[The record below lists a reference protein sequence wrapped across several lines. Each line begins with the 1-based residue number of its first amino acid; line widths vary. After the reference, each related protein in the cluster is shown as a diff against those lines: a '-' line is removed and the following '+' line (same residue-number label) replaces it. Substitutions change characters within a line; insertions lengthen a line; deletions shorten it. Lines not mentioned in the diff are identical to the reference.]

1 MTGFARSLLPEK
13 NSEKS
18 TKTVGRVRPVQGV
31 FMGRVYLNEGW
42 KFTENFSDDLL
53 SFGIDDGR
61 LEAVRLPHTCRE
73 LPYNYFDEKE
83 YQMVCGYRRILW
95 PDEQWKGMTMLF
107 TCEGAGHETTLFV
120 NGQKLYTHSCG
131 YTGFTVDITP
141 YIVWG
146 QENVLVLKVDT
157 NETLNQPPFG
167 FVIDYMTYGGV
178 YREVYLDVVDQAHI
192 EDVFIK
198 ASVARNGKA
207 DLTCQVAVTSAAL
220 EGEIRGLVKRK
231 NTDRC
236 PVACEDKYWEP
247 MQVLDQK
254 VTEEQFTITASLK
267 EVLNW
272 HVDHPYLYELYMELL
287 DAEGNVRD
295 TYTAAFGFR
304 SVEFKADGFY
314 LNEEKLKIR
323 GLNRHQS
330 YPYVGYAMP
339 ESMQKYDAN
348 ILKFE
353 LGCNAVRNSH
363 YPQSHHFINRC
374 DEVGLLVFMEIP
386 GWQHIG
392 DEIWKKQA
400 CKNVEDMVRGY
411 RNHPSIMI
419 WGVRINESQ
428 DDDAF
433 YIETNRIAHDLD
445 DTRQTGGVRNFR
457 KSHLYEDVYT
467 YNDFIHDGK
476 KPGCEPK
483 KNITSDMS
491 KGYLITEYNGHMYPT
506 KPFDPEEHRL
516 EHALRHA
523 RVLNAV
529 GKEEDIAG
537 SFGWCM
543 FDYNTHKDFGSGDRI
558 CYHGVTD
565 MFRNSK
571 LAASVYA
578 SCQEEKVVLEVS
590 SSMDIGEHP
599 ANNVGNVYIFTNADS
614 VKMYKNGHFIK
625 EYKPN
630 DSAFDGIAH
639 GPILIDD
646 FVGDM
651 LETEEGFGRKQSKML
666 ANALNYMGIHGYQK
680 FPPHIIFTMIKAI
693 VQYKMK
699 YNDMVNLYTKYI
711 GNWGES
717 ATSYRFE
724 AIKGGVVV
732 KTLVKEPMSKPHL
745 EVKVSHTAL
754 LEGNTYDVASVRIRA
769 VDEHGNLLPFYQ
781 EAIKVET
788 EGPIAVIG
796 GDVVSLKGGMGGLYI
811 KTTGKR
817 GTAKVRLVHPQVDMK
832 EILLEIM

>member
-1 MTGFARSLLPEK
+1 
-13 NSEKS
+13 
-18 TKTVGRVRPVQGV
+18 
-31 FMGRVYLNEGW
+31 MGKVYLNEGW
-42 KFTENFSDDLL
+42 QFTEEFTESLL
-53 SFGIDDGR
+53 EPGMGDGC
-61 LEAVRLPHTCRE
+61 LEIVRLPHTCKE

-83 YQMVCGYRRILW
+83 YQMVCGYRRILSL
-95 PDEQWKGMTMLF
+95 DEACKGKKILF
-107 TCEGAGHETTLFV
+107 TCEGAGHETTLYV
-120 NGQKLYTHSCG
+120 NGQEVYTHFCG

-141 YIVWG
+141 YMVWG
-146 QENVLVLKVDT
+146 QANVLVLRVDT

-167 FVIDYMTYGGV
+167 FVIDYMTFGGV
-178 YREVYLDVVDQAHI
+178 YREVYLDVVDNAHI
-192 EDVFIK
+192 KDVFVK
-198 ASVARNGKA
+198 AGAAKEGISNLACQIEVTDEALIGVEVDGGAPADGKEMI
-207 DLTCQVAVTSAAL
+207 V
-220 EGEIRGLVKRK
+220 RGFLKRK

-236 PVACEDKYWEP
+236 PLSREDKYSESFKFFE
-247 MQVLDQK
+247 QK
-254 VTEEQFTITASLK
+254 VTEKVFTISSLV
-267 EVLNW
+267 EGVLNW
-272 HVDHPYLYELYMELL
+272 HVDHPFLYELTLELV
-287 DAEGNVRD
+287 DAEGHVRD
-295 TYTAAFGFR
+295 NYMTTFGFR
-304 SVEFKADGFY
+304 SVEFRADGFY
-314 LNEEKLKIR
+314 LNDKKFKIR

-339 ESMQKYDAN
+339 ESMQKYDAD
-348 ILKFE
+348 ILKNE

-374 DEVGLLVFMEIP
+374 DEIGLLVFMEIP

-392 DEIWKKQA
+392 NEAWKRQA
-400 CKNVEDMVRGY
+400 CKNVEDMVCQY

-428 DDDAF
+428 DDDEL
-433 YIETNRIAHDLD
+433 YMETNRIAHELD

-457 KSHLYEDVYT
+457 KSHLFEDVYT

-491 KGYLITEYNGHMYPT
+491 KGHLITEYNGHMYPT

-516 EHALRHA
+516 EHAMRHT

-565 MFRNSK
+565 MFRNPK

-578 SCQEEKVVLEVS
+578 SQQEENIVLEVS

-614 VKMYKNGHFIK
+614 VRMYKNGHLIK
-625 EYKPN
+625 EYKTG
-630 DSAFDGIAH
+630 DSAFDGMVH

-651 LETEEGFGRKQSKML
+651 LETEEGFGRNQSKML
-666 ANALNYMGIHGYQK
+666 AGALNYMGIHGYQK
-680 FPPHIIFTMIKAI
+680 FPPHIILTMIRAV

-699 YNDMVNLYTKYI
+699 YSDMVNLYTKYI
-711 GNWGES
+711 GNWGET

-724 AIKGGVVV
+724 AIKNGEVV
-732 KTLVKEPMSKPHL
+732 KTIVKEPMSKPHL
-745 EVKVSHTAL
+745 DVSVSHTTL
-754 LEGNTYDVASVRIRA
+754 HEGNTYDVASIRIRA

-781 EAIKVET
+781 EGIKVEA
-788 EGPIAVIG
+788 EGPITVIG
-796 GDVVSLKGGMGGLYI
+796 GDALSLKGGMGGLYI
-811 KTTGKR
+811 KTIGVK
-817 GTAKVRLVHPQVDMK
+817 GTAKVRLTHPQVEAV
-832 EILLEIM
+832 EISFEIM

>member
-1 MTGFARSLLPEK
+1 
-13 NSEKS
+13 
-18 TKTVGRVRPVQGV
+18 
-31 FMGRVYLNEGW
+31 MGRVYLNEGW
-42 KFTENFSDDLL
+42 KFTEIFSEDLL
-53 SFGIDDGR
+53 GADVDDSR
-61 LEAVRLPHTCRE
+61 LAEVRLPHTCKE

-83 YQMVCGYRRILW
+83 YQMVCGYRRILCPKEEW
-95 PDEQWKGMTMLF
+95 RGKTMLF
-107 TCEGAGHETTLFV
+107 TCEGAGHETTFYI
-120 NGQKLYTHSCG
+120 NGQEVYVHSCG

-141 YIVWG
+141 YMVYG
-146 QENVLVLKVDT
+146 QANVLVLKVDS

-167 FVIDYMTYGGV
+167 FVIDYMTFGGV
-178 YREVYLDVVDQAHI
+178 YREVYVDVVETAHI
-192 EDVFIK
+192 QDVFVK
-198 ASVARNGKA
+198 AEAAKEGKA
-207 DLTCQVAVTSAAL
+207 NLVCQIAVTDEVLTGGEVSAGAL
-220 EGEIRGLVKRK
+220 ADGNGMLIRGFVKRK
-231 NTDRC
+231 DTDRC
-236 PVACEDKYWEP
+236 PASSEDKYFHPVKVFE
-247 MQVLDQK
+247 QK
-254 VTEEQFTITASLK
+254 VSEPNFTISGLVE

-272 HVDHPYLYELYMELL
+272 HVDSPYLYELTLELV
-287 DAEGNVRD
+287 DSEGNVKD
-295 TYTAAFGFR
+295 TYATAFGFR

-314 LNEEKLKIR
+314 LNNNKFKIR

-330 YPYVGYAMP
+330 FPYVGYAMP
-339 ESMQKYDAN
+339 ESMQKNDAD

-374 DEVGLLVFMEIP
+374 DEIGLLVFMEIP

-392 DEIWKKQA
+392 DDAWKEQA
-400 CKNVEDMVRGY
+400 CKNVEDMVLQY

-433 YIETNRIAHDLD
+433 YKETNRIAHELD

-467 YNDFIHDGK
+467 YNDFIHDGN

-483 KNITSDMS
+483 KSITSDMS
-491 KGYLITEYNGHMYPT
+491 KGHLITEYNGHMYPT

-523 RVLNAV
+523 RVINAV

-565 MFRNSK
+565 MFRNPK
-571 LAASVYA
+571 MAASVYA
-578 SCQEEKVVLEVS
+578 TQQEESIVLEVS

-599 ANNVGNVYIFTNADS
+599 ATNLGNVYIFTNADS

-625 EYKPN
+625 EYKPS

-651 LETEEGFGRKQSKML
+651 LETVEGFGRKQSQML
-666 ANALNYMGIHGYQK
+666 ASALNYMGIHGYQK
-680 FPPHIIFTMIKAI
+680 FPPHIVWTMIKAI

-699 YNDMVNLYTKYI
+699 FNDMVNLYTKYI
-711 GNWGES
+711 GNWGET

-724 AIKGGVVV
+724 AIKNGEVV
-732 KTLVKEPMSKPHL
+732 KTLVKEPMNKPQL
-745 EVKVSHTAL
+745 DVKVSHTTL
-754 LEGNTYDVASVRIRA
+754 HEGNTYDVAAIRVRA
-769 VDEHGNLLPFYQ
+769 VDDNENLLPFYQ
-781 EAIKVET
+781 EAIQIET
-788 EGPIAVIG
+788 EGPITVIG
-796 GDVVSLKGGMGGLYI
+796 GEVLSLKGGMGGLYI
-811 KTTGKR
+811 KTTGEK
-817 GTAKVRLVHPQVDMK
+817 GTAKVRLVHPQVEVA
-832 EILLEIM
+832 EISFEIA